1 MVPSFIPVQRYDTI
15 ATGAMCHQFG
25 CDIGIRVETAASS
38 LVSSDKL
45 YFQPHGHP
53 TPTDVTRMLRDSV
66 GNKGVVQCRETL
78 QIHVVG

>member
-53 TPTDVTRMLRDSV
+53 TPTEVTIRMLRDSV
-66 GNKGVVQCRETL
+66 GNKGVVQ
-78 QIHVVG
+78 